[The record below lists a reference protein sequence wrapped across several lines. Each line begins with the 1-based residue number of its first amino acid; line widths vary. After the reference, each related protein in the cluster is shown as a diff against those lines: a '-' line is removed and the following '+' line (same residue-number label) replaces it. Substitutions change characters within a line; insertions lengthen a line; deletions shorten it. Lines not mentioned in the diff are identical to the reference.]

1 MIELTSL
8 NRNEAKRYLG
18 GAKIELDERMSELFD
33 SCEKQVLSTA
43 KPKFL

>member
-18 GAKIELDERMSELFD
+18 GAKIELDERMSELFYRQA
-33 SCEKQVLSTA
+33 EV
-43 KPKFL
+43 FI